1 MRFGRLGR
9 FDFLTM
15 LGKLGIAPVQPGS
28 AYLWH
33 DASGPLAGAKL
44 LLLGDADA
52 KVPARQLDAQ
62 LEDLDKHLKVGMQTL
77 EDALCNWQKIREI
90 HFVPRIALPSGDCVQ
105 TYRRLNRFNRLW
117 GETIM
122 MLKLANNDP
131 RRNSFLHSKA
141 RLFFTDAP
149 SCSNSIFELGG
160 INSIEANSFA
170 SFSASAVT
178 SEPSS
183 RNRAFFPCSSKCA
196 ASWRKVN
203 QKWSSE
209 R

>member
-1 MRFGRLGR
+1 MGRKFSNHRKFESLKADSKKGTAGVLESYIRWVMEYGSHTKMVRAIHAEIGQNPVEVFDYLYRSMDAVMRFGRLGR

-77 EDALCNWQKIREI
+77 EDALCNWQKSPEKFI
-90 HFVPRIALPSGDCVQ
+90 
-105 TYRRLNRFNRLW
+105 
-117 GETIM
+117 
-122 MLKLANNDP
+122 
-131 RRNSFLHSKA
+131 SF
-141 RLFFTDAP
+141 R
-149 SCSNSIFELGG
+149 G
-160 INSIEANSFA
+160 
-170 SFSASAVT
+170 
-178 SEPSS
+178 
-183 RNRAFFPCSSKCA
+183 
-196 ASWRKVN
+196 
-203 QKWSSE
+203 
-209 R
+209 